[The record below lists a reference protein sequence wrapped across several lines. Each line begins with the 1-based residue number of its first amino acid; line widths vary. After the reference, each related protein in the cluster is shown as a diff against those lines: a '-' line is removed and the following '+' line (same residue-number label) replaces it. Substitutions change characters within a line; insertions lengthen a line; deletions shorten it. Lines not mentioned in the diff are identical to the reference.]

1 MRVLRLA
8 LKIDHGF
15 LDFEPLS
22 ASSGETLLTII
33 DRYVLRQCLVPI
45 VATIVIGLLVL
56 SAARFL
62 IVFDLVLGND
72 QGLLIVARLL
82 GSFVPH
88 YLAFMLPLS
97 IYWGSYTTA
106 RQLTVGSEV
115 NILQAT
121 GSSIAR
127 TFSIL
132 VVLGVVFACINVA
145 VVGWLQP
152 IGRYAYRALTYDLE
166 NSDFYLRIRDGTF
179 MNVDKRTVF
188 VEKINSDRHS
198 FQKIMIYEPLENGGS
213 MAITAPRGEIMKMN
227 TQLNLRLFDGTRL
240 LIEDGSKP
248 ETTQVMDFAV
258 LDVPVGSNST
268 PFRARGDDEQE
279 LLLPELLAQNTPLA
293 DASVKDLSMAMHKK
307 LVIALSCLFLPMLAV
322 TLGVQS
328 SRKRNL
334 YQSIFALLLIIVYHQ
349 LVEFAGNFGK
359 RVDVGPAVLL
369 WGVFTLFFVIS
380 VTVFYKTTTGV
391 GPLQDRIASAL
402 GRIGLAFDS
411 ALWRRS
417 RPQTP

>member
-1 MRVLRLA
+1 MVFRLSNHC
-8 LKIDHGF
+8 K
-15 LDFEPLS
+15 
-22 ASSGETLLTII
+22 SSGETLLTII
-33 DRYVLRQCLVPI
+33 DRYVLSQCLVPI

-62 IVFDLVLGND
+62 IIFDLVLGND

-97 IYWGSYTTA
+97 IYWGSYTAA

-127 TFSIL
+127 TFASL
-132 VVLGVVFACINVA
+132 VVLGLIFACLNVA

-152 IGRYAYRALTYDLE
+152 MGRYAYRALTYDLE
-166 NSDFYLRIRDGTF
+166 HSDFYLRIRDGTF
-179 MNVDKRTVF
+179 MNVDQRTVF
-188 VEKINSDRHS
+188 VEKIESDRHS
-198 FQKIMIYEPLENGGS
+198 FQKILIYEPFANGGS
-213 MAITAPRGEIMKMN
+213 MTITAPRGKIIKTN
-227 TQLNLRLFDGTRL
+227 AQLNLRLFDGMRL
-240 LIEDGSKP
+240 LVEDGANP
-248 ETTQVMDFAV
+248 DNTQVLEFEE
-258 LDVPVGSNST
+258 LDVPVGNSVG

-279 LLLPELLAQNTPLA
+279 LLLTELYAQQTPLA
-293 DASVKDLSMAMHKK
+293 DATVHDLSMAMHKK

-322 TLGVQS
+322 ALGVQS

-334 YQSIFALLLIIVYHQ
+334 YQSVFALLLIIVYHQ
-349 LVEFAGNFGK
+349 LVEFAGDFGK
-359 RVDVGPAVLL
+359 RVEAGPAVLL
-369 WGVFTLFFVIS
+369 WTIFTVFFVIS
-380 VTVFYKTTTGV
+380 VVLFYKTSTGV
-391 GPLQDRIASAL
+391 GPLADRISSAL
-402 GRIGLAFDS
+402 HRIGRGIELP
-411 ALWRRS
+411 ALRRS